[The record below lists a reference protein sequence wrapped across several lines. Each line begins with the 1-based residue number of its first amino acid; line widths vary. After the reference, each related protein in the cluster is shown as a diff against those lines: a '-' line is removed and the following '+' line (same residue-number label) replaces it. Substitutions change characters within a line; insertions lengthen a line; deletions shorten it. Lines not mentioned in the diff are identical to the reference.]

1 MPRSTPAVRL
11 ASVRTDLGE
20 QPAIVDPERGV
31 ALVSH
36 VAPELSGVGSGDV
49 KSLLSA
55 DIAPVLAERAR
66 TARADV
72 FRSVDATEFAP
83 PYRTP
88 AKIWGIGLNYHA
100 HAGDLAEKVPAQPG
114 SFIKASHT
122 IIGPGD
128 DIVLPEPDL
137 AGRITSEAEL
147 GLIIGRYARNVA
159 PEDALGYLYGVTP
172 VLDQTAEDLVMA
184 NARYLTRSKNFP
196 TFFSFGPVI
205 LPIGEVLAAFGTL
218 DTIEV
223 RTVRGGEVVHADVVA
238 NMTFSPAELISYHS
252 RIMPLFPGD
261 IISPGTPGAAAISDG
276 DTVRCEIPG
285 IGTLENRVRAWQP

>member
-1 MPRSTPAVRL
+1 MGSIESYESAKGRRYRVRYRKPDHSQGAKSGFRTKRDAEAYL

-20 QPAIVDPERGV
+20 QPAIVDPQRGV

-36 VAPELSGVGSGDV
+36 VAPELSGVRSGDV

-88 AKIWGIGLNYHA
+88 AKIWGIRLNYHA

-114 SFIKASHT
+114 SFITASHT

-137 AGRITSEAEL
+137 AGRIE
-147 GLIIGRYARNVA
+147 GG
-159 PEDALGYLYGVTP
+159 GQGGFFTP
-172 VLDQTAEDLVMA
+172 Q
-184 NARYLTRSKNFP
+184 RP
-196 TFFSFGPVI
+196 
-205 LPIGEVLAAFGTL
+205 
-218 DTIEV
+218 
-223 RTVRGGEVVHADVVA
+223 
-238 NMTFSPAELISYHS
+238 
-252 RIMPLFPGD
+252 
-261 IISPGTPGAAAISDG
+261 
-276 DTVRCEIPG
+276 
-285 IGTLENRVRAWQP
+285 

>member
-1 MPRSTPAVRL
+1 MPRTTAVRI

-20 QPAIVDPERGV
+20 QPAIVDPDRGV

-36 VAPELSGVGSGDV
+36 IAPELTGDLM
-49 KSLLSA
+49 SLLGA
-55 DIAPVLAERAR
+55 GTAPILAERAR
-66 TARADV
+66 TARGDV
-72 FRSVDATEFAP
+72 FRPLDSVSFAP

-88 AKIWGIGLNYHA
+88 AKIWGIGLNYRA
-100 HAGDLAEKVPAQPG
+100 HAGDLAEKVPEQPG

-122 IIGPGD
+122 IAGPGD
-128 DIVLPEPDL
+128 DIVLPDPDL

-205 LPIGEVLAAFGTL
+205 LPIEEVLGSFGSL
-218 DTIEV
+218 DKIEV
-223 RTVRGGEVVHADVVA
+223 RTVRNGEAVHSDVVA

-261 IISPGTPGAAAISDG
+261 IISPGTPGAAVISAG

-285 IGTLENRVRAWQP
+285 IGTLENRVRVS